1 MVEKTFEAQETL
13 VNNVIVPTVMK
24 SLDMETFP
32 VSESIVREMIHSR
45 HKHQREEH
53 KLKQKAPIELDK
65 HYRKKHLTSQRN
77 DVSNES
83 V

>member
-1 MVEKTFEAQETL
+1 MVEKTFEAQENL
-13 VNNVIVPTVMK
+13 VNNVIILTVMK
-24 SLDMETFP
+24 SLDMKTFP

-53 KLKQKAPIELDK
+53 KLKQKTPVELDK
-65 HYRKKHLTSQRN
+65 HYRKKHLTSRR
-77 DVSNES
+77 NES

>member
-1 MVEKTFEAQETL
+1 MVEQTFEAQEIL
-13 VNNVIVPTVMK
+13 VNNVIVPTIMK
-24 SLDMETFP
+24 SLDLETFP
-32 VSESIVREMIHSR
+32 VSESIVRKMIHSR

-53 KLKQKAPIELDK
+53 KLKQKTPAELDK
-65 HYRKKHLTSQRN
+65 HYRKKHLTSRRN